1 MNLKMSAKVKAK
13 VCIKKN
19 KRKSAGKGINVVN
32 ILMFQFTRKWV
43 SRSKLMSKKES
54 QFNSLTHTKFHDK
67 VTDM

>member
-32 ILMFQFTRKWV
+32 ILMF
-43 SRSKLMSKKES
+43 
-54 QFNSLTHTKFHDK
+54 
-67 VTDM
+67 